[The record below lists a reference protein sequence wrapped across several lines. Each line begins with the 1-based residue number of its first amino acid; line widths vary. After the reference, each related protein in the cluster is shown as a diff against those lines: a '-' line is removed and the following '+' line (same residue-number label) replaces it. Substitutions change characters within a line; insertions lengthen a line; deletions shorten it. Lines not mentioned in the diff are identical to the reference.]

1 MRETRAIDPLY
12 PPIDPYLNGIMNVG
26 DGQQIYWE
34 ECGNP
39 SGKPVVFLHGGPGG
53 GIQPML
59 RRLFD
64 PARYRVVL
72 FDQRGCGHSRPHA
85 SEPRADLSTNTTW
98 HLVADIERLRE
109 YRGIEQWQVFGG
121 SWGSAL
127 ALAYAEQHPERVTE
141 LVLRGVFTL
150 RQSELDFYYNG
161 GAGQLFPERYEM
173 FLAPLGGRSFAGN
186 AIAAYRDLLF
196 DPDPAVHEPAA
207 LAWSTW
213 EAATITLEQ
222 DDGLIA
228 DFSDPAFALAFARIE
243 NHYFLHRG
251 WFGEDQLI
259 ANAGRLA
266 GIPAVIVQGRYD
278 VATPAVTAYE
288 LHQAWP
294 QADFTIAPVAGH
306 AFSESGILEALVA
319 ATDRFALQSDM
330 TARH

>member
-1 MRETRAIDPLY
+1 
-12 PPIDPYLNGIMNVG
+12 
-26 DGQQIYWE
+26 
-34 ECGNP
+34 
-39 SGKPVVFLHGGPGG
+39 
-53 GIQPML
+53 ML

-72 FDQRGCGHSRPHA
+72 FDQRGCGQSRPHA

-98 HLVADIERLRE
+98 HLVADIEQQRE
-109 YRGIEQWQVFGG
+109 HRGIEQWQVFGG

-173 FLAPLGGRSFAGN
+173 FLAPLGGRSFAGD

-228 DFSDPAFALAFARIE
+228 DFSDAAFALAFARIE

-251 WFGEDQLI
+251 WFAEGQLI

-306 AFSESGILEALVA
+306 AFSEPGILEALVA
-319 ATDRFALQSDM
+319 ATDRFALQSE
-330 TARH
+330 AIG